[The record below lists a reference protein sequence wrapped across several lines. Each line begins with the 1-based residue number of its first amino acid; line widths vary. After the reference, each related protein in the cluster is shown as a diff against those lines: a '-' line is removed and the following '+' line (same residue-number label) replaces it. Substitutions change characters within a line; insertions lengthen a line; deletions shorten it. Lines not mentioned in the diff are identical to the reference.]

1 MPNILDYLKENFLIF
16 DGAMGTMIQK
26 YKLNKEDFGGYECND
41 YLNISRPDI
50 ITKIHRQYLQAGAQ
64 VIETNTFN
72 ASELSLQEYGL
83 ADKTKEINRAGV
95 RIAKSVAARFSTIEK
110 PCFVSGSIGPG
121 TKLPS
126 LGHIKFDE
134 ISATY
139 YSQIATLVEENVD
152 ILQIETN
159 QDPLHI
165 KAVLN
170 ACYRVFDEQKKTVP
184 LIVQATIQ
192 DNGQMLVG
200 TDVLAFLHTFA
211 TMPVD
216 VIGINCGTGPQLMES
231 YIKTLAENSNKLI
244 SLLPNAGL
252 PVMENGELAYDLT
265 ANEFAKMTADLV
277 KKYNIRMIGG
287 CCGTTPEFIT
297 ALAKELADYK
307 AGPLSFD
314 YKNHLT
320 SLFSAQAIDV
330 YPKPLLIGERAN
342 TNGSKKFKK
351 LLEEDKWDEM
361 LEICKEQEDQG
372 AHVLDICL
380 THLNRNEVNDINTF
394 FPMLNSSIQAPLM
407 IDTTSLDA
415 VEAALKCLSG
425 KAIINSCNFEEG
437 DNNVRRYLQV
447 AKRLNSA
454 LICLAIDETGMAKS
468 FEQKLHILNRFIA
481 LANEV
486 GMPQDN
492 LFFDS
497 LTFSLAT
504 GEDSYRDSAIESL
517 TMIEYIEKNE
527 PKISSIMGV
536 SNVSFGLNP
545 KIRKYLNAV
554 FLNECV
560 KKGLDAA
567 IVDASKLIPINE
579 IDTDIYEIC
588 TKLIYN
594 KKLNGED
601 ALLLLAKSNVTEANA
616 SDSAENLP
624 YNEQLENKIIKGNTA
639 ELDIVLNKAL
649 AEKHAHE
656 IINELLIPSMQKVGE
671 LFENGRLQL
680 PFVLKSA
687 EVMKKSV
694 EYLKPMMAEF
704 SSNKNKSMLLATVKG
719 DVHDIGKNL
728 VQIIL
733 ENNGYNIIDLGVK
746 QTPQQI
752 KEAIIMHKPQSLG
765 LSALL
770 IKSTYYMKE
779 TLEFLKNA
787 DINIP
792 VICGGAAL
800 NKSFVERE
808 LQTVYNGKVI
818 YGKDAFSGLE
828 FMKEVL

>member
-26 YKLNKEDFGGYECND
+26 YKLSKDDFGGYECND
-41 YLNISRPDI
+41 YLNISKPDI
-50 ITKIHRQYLQAGAQ
+50 ITEIHKQYLQAGAQ

-110 PCFVSGSIGPG
+110 PCFVSGSVGPG

-126 LGHIKFDE
+126 LGHINFNE
-134 ISATY
+134 ISTAY
-139 YSQIATLVEENVD
+139 YSQIETLVEENVD

-170 ACYRVFDEQKKTVP
+170 ACYRVFDKQKKTVP
-184 LIVQATIQ
+184 IIVQATIQ

-200 TDVLAFLHTFA
+200 TDVLAFLHTFT

-231 YIKTLAENSNKLI
+231 YIKTLAENSNKYI

-265 ANEFAKMTADLV
+265 AQEFAKMTADLV

-287 CCGTTPEFIT
+287 CCGTTPEFIA

-307 AGPLSFD
+307 AGPHSFD

-330 YPKPLLIGERAN
+330 YPKPLLVGERAN

-361 LEICKEQEDQG
+361 LETCKEQEDQG

-394 FPMLNSSIQAPLM
+394 FPMLNSSIQVPLM

-415 VEAALKCLSG
+415 IEAALKCLSG

-437 DNNVRRYLQV
+437 DNNVRNYLQI

-486 GMPQDN
+486 GVPKEN

-504 GEDSYRDSAIESL
+504 GEESYRNSAIESL
-517 TMIEYIEKNE
+517 KMIDYIEKNE

-554 FLNECV
+554 FLSECV
-560 KKGLDAA
+560 RKGLDAA

-579 IDTDIYEIC
+579 IDKDIYEIC

-594 KKLNGED
+594 EKHDDED
-601 ALLLLAKSNVTEANA
+601 ALLLLAKSIVVEANA
-616 SDSAENLP
+616 TDSTENLN

-656 IINELLIPSMQKVGE
+656 IINDLLIPAMQKVGE

-694 EYLKPMMAEF
+694 EYLKPMMAES

-800 NKSFVERE
+800 NKSFVEKE
-808 LQTVYNGKVI
+808 LQPVYNGKVVF
-818 YGKDAFSGLE
+818 GKDAFSGLE